1 MSKRRWRPNPRQEF
15 AKKMAIEYYSSI
27 DLNKNE
33 LQNAVVQNAGTAPGS
48 PGDGQIYFDST
59 AGDKALY
66 YYNGSAWIRVGGQI
80 THHTTDTIS
89 SGDFMAF
96 SDESEISSMR
106 LRFDEGIGWGD
117 AKKMLFEKVND
128 QLTEPR
134 NNFQRLMDDGSYIET
149 ILKAGA
155 VKAREESIELIDKVR
170 KAVGI
175 ASLD

>member
-1 MSKRRWRPNPRQEF
+1 
-15 AKKMAIEYYSSI
+15 
-27 DLNKNE
+27 
-33 LQNAVVQNAGTAPGS
+33 
-48 PGDGQIYFDST
+48 
-59 AGDKALY
+59 
-66 YYNGSAWIRVGGQI
+66 
-80 THHTTDTIS
+80 
-89 SGDFMAF
+89 
-96 SDESEISSMR
+96 
-106 LRFDEGIGWGD
+106 
-117 AKKMLFEKVND
+117 MLFEKVND

>member
-1 MSKRRWRPNPRQEF
+1 
-15 AKKMAIEYYSSI
+15 
-27 DLNKNE
+27 
-33 LQNAVVQNAGTAPGS
+33 
-48 PGDGQIYFDST
+48 
-59 AGDKALY
+59 
-66 YYNGSAWIRVGGQI
+66 
-80 THHTTDTIS
+80 
-89 SGDFMAF
+89 
-96 SDESEISSMR
+96 MR

-117 AKKMLFEKVND
+117 AKKVLFEKVND

-134 NNFQRLMDDGSYIET
+134 DKFQRLMDDGSYIET